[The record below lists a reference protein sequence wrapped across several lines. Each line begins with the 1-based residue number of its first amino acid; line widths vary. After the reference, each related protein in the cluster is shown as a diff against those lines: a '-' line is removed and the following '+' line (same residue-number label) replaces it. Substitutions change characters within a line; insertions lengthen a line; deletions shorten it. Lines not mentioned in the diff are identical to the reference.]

1 MHEFAL
7 ADEIARIV
15 ERKAREAD
23 LVRVS
28 ELTLSLGALACVDRD
43 ALVFALEAA
52 LRGGVANGAR
62 IGIEALAARAR
73 CSACGLEQ
81 GIAER
86 FDPCSRCGAFGLE
99 VLAGTEL
106 RLRSLEGLGREE

>member
-15 ERKAREAD
+15 ERKAEEAD

-28 ELTLSLGALACVDRD
+28 ELTLTLGTLSFVDRD
-43 ALVFALEAA
+43 SLAFALEAA
-52 LRGGVANGAR
+52 LRGGIAEGAR

-73 CSACGLEQ
+73 CPACGLEQ
-81 GIAER
+81 GINER
-86 FDPCSRCGAFGLE
+86 FDPCSRCGAYGLE

-106 RLRSLEGLGREE
+106 RLSSLEGFDREE